1 MANRKRT
8 NEEKVRAVEAALNE
22 INIEAASR
30 KAGVPASTL
39 HFDLGKVKKALS
51 EILSNKKPG
60 PKAQKPKKKLKLRP
74 EWLRVCPK
82 CGGKLNKNGT
92 YQVLNWLLM
101 FMFGLMGIQRVLIQ
115 RYRCRL
121 CGYEA
126 VSPVRAR
133 QNEARRA
140 WWSQV
145 NRLICLCKFKLRLSV
160 RLTQL
165 LIKFLYSRQVSI
177 GYIEN
182 LTYQIGKRAE
192 TALSR
197 FNNCMQKTARF
208 LLYDETFPKMIKRI
222 YSLGV
227 VICEH
232 GLIRSV
238 RCIVDKAKDIPAQ
251 LKDVVGPCFLP
262 EYFLTDLDVLF
273 NNFMKKAWLK
283 LTHLRDIVHLI
294 RQIVRLFV
302 DAVRNVTLD
311 VPKGLGIKER
321 KKQLKLKQRLLYKRL
336 KPMLDIVFKAFSKG
350 HEGVCV
356 LMLEAV
362 VSQLL
367 YPSCIIQTASIQML
381 AKRLQRFINKH
392 RLAIN
397 TLLEL
402 SVEQGTPTT
411 TNSLES
417 KNSILKLFRLIAKY
431 FSSPVRCQSFFAG
444 VALIEN
450 FDIKTR
456 GKNKGTNAMQRAK
469 IDSNDF
475 GAKDFFTTVGL
486 ENPQIIMA

>member
-8 NEEKVRAVEAALNE
+8 NEEKVRAAKIALDE
-22 INIEAASR
+22 INIEAAAR

-39 HFDLGKVKKALS
+39 RFYLGKVRKTLS
-51 EILSNKKPG
+51 KILSNEKPG
-60 PKAQKPKKKLKLRP
+60 PKSQKPKKRLKLRP
-74 EWLRVCPK
+74 EGLRVCPK
-82 CGGKLNKNGT
+82 CGGKLNKNGI
-92 YQVLNWLLM
+92 YWVLNWLLT
-101 FMFGLMGIQRVLIQ
+101 FMLGWMGIQKNVLIQ
-115 RYRCRL
+115 RYRCKL

-126 VSPVRAR
+126 VSPERAR
-133 QNEARRA
+133 QNEARKA
-140 WWSQV
+140 WWNHV
-145 NRLICLCKFKLRLSV
+145 ERLISLCRFKLRLSV

-165 LIKFLYSRQVSI
+165 LIKFLYSRPVSS
-177 GYIEN
+177 GYIEK
-182 LTYQIGKRAE
+182 LTDRIGKRAE

-197 FNNCMQKTARF
+197 LSNCMQKIARF

-222 YSLGV
+222 YSLGI

-251 LKDVVGPCFLP
+251 LRDVVGPCFVP

-273 NNFMKKAWLK
+273 NNFMKKAGLK

-302 DAVRNVTLD
+302 DAIRNVTLD
-311 VPKGLGIKER
+311 VPKGLGIRER

-356 LMLEAV
+356 L
-362 VSQLL
+362 
-367 YPSCIIQTASIQML
+367 IQML

-392 RLAIN
+392 SLAIN

-402 SVEQGTPTT
+402 SVEQGTPKT

-417 KNSILKLFRLIAKY
+417 KNSIFKPFSLIAKY
-431 FSSPVRCQSFFAG
+431 FLSPVRCQSFFSG
-444 VALIEN
+444 VALMEN

-456 GKNKGTNAMQRAK
+456 GKNKGTSAMQRAK
-469 IDSNDF
+469 IDLNDF
-475 GAKDFFTTVGL
+475 GANDFFTTVGL
-486 ENPQIIMA
+486 EKPQIIMA

>member
-1 MANRKRT
+1 MENRKRT
-8 NEEKVRAVEAALNE
+8 NEEKVRAAKIALDE
-22 INIEAASR
+22 INIEAAAR

-39 HFDLGKVKKALS
+39 RFYLGKVKKTLS
-51 EILSNKKPG
+51 KILSNEKPG
-60 PKAQKPKKKLKLRP
+60 PKSQKPKKRLKLRP
-74 EWLRVCPK
+74 EGLRVCPK
-82 CGGKLNKNGT
+82 CGGKLNKNGI
-92 YQVLNWLLM
+92 YWVLNWLLT
-101 FMFGLMGIQRVLIQ
+101 FMLGWMGIQKNVLIQ
-115 RYRCRL
+115 RYRCKL

-126 VSPVRAR
+126 VSPERAR
-133 QNEARRA
+133 QNEARKA
-140 WWSQV
+140 WWNHV
-145 NRLICLCKFKLRLSV
+145 ERLICLCRFKLRLSV

-165 LIKFLYSRQVSI
+165 LIKFLYSRQVSA

-197 FNNCMQKTARF
+197 LSNCMQKITRF

-238 RCIVDKAKDIPAQ
+238 RCIVDKTKDIPAQ
-251 LKDVVGPCFLP
+251 LKDVVGPCFVP

-273 NNFMKKAWLK
+273 NNFMKKAGLK

-302 DAVRNVTLD
+302 EAIRNVTLD

-367 YPSCIIQTASIQML
+367 DPSCIIQTASIQML
-381 AKRLQRFINKH
+381 AKRLHRFINKH

-402 SVEQGTPTT
+402 FVERGTPTT

-417 KNSILKLFRLIAKY
+417 KNSILKPFSLIAKY
-431 FSSPVRCQSFFAG
+431 FS
-444 VALIEN
+444 
-450 FDIKTR
+450 FDNEI
-456 GKNKGTNAMQRAK
+456 
-469 IDSNDF
+469 
-475 GAKDFFTTVGL
+475 L
-486 ENPQIIMA
+486 